1 VDLGY
6 KAHAAHEALLEV
18 RARVGADS
26 NVASLVKA
34 VLARGA
40 TEPSDADDNIKLATK
55 ALTQLGY
62 PPKLAKAA
70 VDTACAHVGAD
81 AELEILIREALRR
94 CA

>member
-1 VDLGY
+1 MPGG
-6 KAHAAHEALLEV
+6 ARAAHQALLEV
-18 RARVGADS
+18 RAHGGADS

-40 TEPSDADDNIKLATK
+40 AEPIDDDDNIKLATK

-70 VDTACAHVGAD
+70 TDAACAHVGGD
-81 AELEILIREALRR
+81 AELKILIREALCR
-94 CA
+94 CV